1 MRSLNTSARYESSP
15 RVVFLEEKHM
25 VSILLFLMDNDGCMK
40 SQLYDSVSRGLR
52 MPDKLD
58 MLEDAGLIVQESDG
72 PYRSV
77 TLRLTDLGREVCREL
92 VVIEEMLERY
102 DGRCSL
108 G

>member
-1 MRSLNTSARYESSP
+1 MSTSASFVSGTP
-15 RVVFLEEKHM
+15 RVVFLEEKHI

-40 SQLYDSVSRGLR
+40 SQLYSSVSRGMR

-92 VVIEEMLERY
+92 VVIEGILE
-102 DGRCSL
+102 GSETE
-108 G
+108 